1 MEKASVR
8 CSQAGEQQH
17 VESQILRRDP
27 IAAGREEEVEETLQ
41 FVSALVSDSA
51 ITSAPAPSPDPSPSQ
66 SDPKEGF
73 G

>member
-1 MEKASVR
+1 MEKASVP

-41 FVSALVSDSA
+41 FVSALVSDCA
-51 ITSAPAPSPDPSPSQ
+51 INSAPSPDPPPSQ
-66 SDPKEGF
+66 SDPKEVSG
-73 G
+73 